1 MVWGG
6 LTVKALPA
14 LSKDSDVRRAP
25 RVALFISVAVVAVGA
40 IAAAVFLLPDYL
52 VGSDLGG
59 RPQNALNAAE
69 LLKAKNDVRTTLLQ
83 AVAGVIL
90 LGGAVATWRQLRLG
104 REQLNETQRQNREQ
118 LRVSQDAQI
127 TERFT
132 RAIDQMGSTEL
143 DIRLG
148 GIYALERIAKDSR
161 DDHGPVMEVLSAFL
175 REHSGRNQETDNTD
189 TPADALTSSRADE
202 RLRADLQAAARAIG
216 RRNAWNDPPEG
227 DLDLSGVRLSE
238 AKLRDADLQ
247 KADLQKADLQKAD
260 LQEALLQEAVLNDS
274 NLQEAI
280 LYRANLQGAALYR
293 INLQRAHLVDAN
305 LQGANLY
312 GANLQ
317 GASLIDANLHGA
329 NLYGANLQKA
339 SLIDANLQ
347 EANLQDANLQEA
359 FFGAT
364 NLGAADLS
372 SARNVTREQLE
383 TSLTDEA
390 TKLPASL
397 AD

>member
-161 DDHGPVMEVLSAFL
+161 DDHGPVMEVLSATL

-247 KADLQKADLQKAD
+247 KADLQKADLQ
-260 LQEALLQEAVLNDS
+260 EALLQEAVLNDS

-317 GASLIDANLHGA
+317 GASLIDANLQGA

-339 SLIDANLQ
+339 SLLGANLQ
-347 EANLQDANLQEA
+347 EANLQDANLQDANLQEA